1 MSGLKPKV
9 GDLRPSQLLYTYG
22 VGAIVDLPNLSVMVM
37 GLEDWPADPGLTAEI
52 VEDRLLAAVQWK
64 LGRQVKKLL
73 SPPVTPESSGPSNPF
88 EPEQQVGAP
97 VAAFPRWM
105 LCPACRML
113 APLSSGLF
121 EFKAPSPFHPDRA
134 MYVHSNCSKP
144 GKPPTVVP
152 ARFMTA
158 CKHGHLDD
166 FPWREFTHKGPT
178 NCTGVLTLSEYGP
191 SGEARDLEVK
201 CSCGARRRLAEA
213 FGESGKQSMPTC
225 RGRRPHLRDFE
236 DGGCKQQAQAILL
249 GASNSW
255 FPVIMSALA
264 LPGATNKLALLVEA
278 NWATLKHATQPVVVT
293 AFRGSGNLKDFGG
306 FSDDDIWTAVAAY
319 RQAQEAGDD
328 DESGPLDLRTPE
340 WEMLIRPTE
349 APQTDD
355 FQLSEVAVPQAY
367 QKVIEQVA
375 LVERLREVQ
384 ALVGFTRIDAPSELG
399 EPGTV
404 DEARFAGL
412 SRQRPVW
419 VPASEVRGE
428 GIFIRFNE
436 AKIESWLGQAV
447 VQRRSDSFLES
458 HRRWCKARGIEEP
471 DKFFPT
477 LRYVLLH
484 TFSHALMRQLA
495 LECGYTAASIRERIY
510 SRPANDPDGPPMAGL
525 LLYTSAAD
533 SEGTLGGLVSLG
545 ETEQLGRH
553 IQTALRAAHLCSS
566 DPLCAEHEPSRQGR
580 TLHAA
585 ACHACLFA
593 PETSCERGN
602 KYLDRSLLTATV
614 TQTALSFFADVG

>member
-1 MSGLKPKV
+1 MSQLNPKV

-22 VGAIVDLPNLSVMVM
+22 IGAIIDLPNLSVMVM
-37 GLEDWPADPGLTAEI
+37 GLEDWPADPGVSAEI

-64 LGRQVKKLL
+64 LGQQVKKLL
-73 SPPVTPESSGPSNPF
+73 SPPVTPESSGPFNPF
-88 EPEQQVGAP
+88 APEQQTGAP

-121 EFKAPSPFHPDRA
+121 QFKAPDPFHPDRA
-134 MYVHSNCSKP
+134 MYIHSNCSKP

-152 ARFMTA
+152 ARFMMA
-158 CKHGHLDD
+158 CENGHLDD
-166 FPWREFTHKGPT
+166 FPWRDFTHKAPAH
-178 NCTGVLTLSEYGP
+178 CTGVLTLSEYGP

-201 CSCGARRRLAEA
+201 CSCGARRRLADA
-213 FGESGKQSMPTC
+213 FGDSGKQSMPTC
-225 RGRRPHLRDFE
+225 RGRRPHLRDFQE
-236 DGGCKQQAQAILL
+236 GGCKRQAKAILL

-255 FPVIMSALA
+255 FPVIMSTLA

-278 NWATLKHATQPVVVT
+278 NWATLKHAVQPVVIT
-293 AFRGSGNLKDFGG
+293 AFRGSGSLKDFGE
-306 FSDDDIWTAVAAY
+306 FSDAEVWTAVEAY
-319 RQAQEAGDD
+319 RQAQESGDD
-328 DESGPLDLRTPE
+328 GEDGPLDLRTPE
-340 WEMLIRPTE
+340 WEMLTQPAQAPKTE
-349 APQTDD
+349 D
-355 FQLSEVAVPQAY
+355 FQLREVAVPAAFQP
-367 QKVIEQVA
+367 VIAQVVLA
-375 LVERLREVQ
+375 ERLREVQ

-399 EPGTV
+399 EPGAV
-404 DEARFAGL
+404 DEERFARL
-412 SRQRPVW
+412 SRQHPAW

-428 GIFIRFNE
+428 GIFIRLNE
-436 AKIESWLGQAV
+436 ARLEAWLAQKAV
-447 VQRRSDSFLES
+447 QERSGAFLES

-471 DKFFPT
+471 DHYFPT

-484 TFSHALMRQLA
+484 TLSHALMRQLA

-510 SRPANDPDGPPMAGL
+510 SRPANHPDGPPMAGL
-525 LLYTSAAD
+525 LLYTAAAD

-545 ETEQLGRH
+545 ETTQLGRH
-553 IQTALRAAHLCSS
+553 LQTALRSAHLCSS
-566 DPLCAEHEPSRQGR
+566 DPLCAEHEPSSQGR

-614 TQTALSFFADVG
+614 TQTALSFFE